1 MFIVHPGVISTELA
15 SDNTG
20 GIVDAIKGFI
30 LCDSKVGAQTTLIC
44 AVGPTDVTGGGAA
57 LVNGGYYH
65 NTCGL
70 MVLSDSDAVNDQV
83 KAKTLVAQV
92 ESICEPYLHN

>member
-1 MFIVHPGVISTELA
+1 MRF
-15 SDNTG
+15 
-20 GIVDAIKGFI
+20 KGRRSNDTDM
-30 LCDSKVGAQTTLIC
+30 CRE
-44 AVGPTDVTGGGAA
+44 PTDVTGGGAA